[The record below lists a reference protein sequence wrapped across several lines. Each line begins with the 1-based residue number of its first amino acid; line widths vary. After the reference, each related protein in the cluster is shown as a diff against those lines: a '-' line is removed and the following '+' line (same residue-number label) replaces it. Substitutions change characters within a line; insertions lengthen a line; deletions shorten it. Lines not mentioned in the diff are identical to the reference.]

1 MTQGKFWAVLCILDE
16 RIIDGN
22 SYYLIQWKGN
32 DKNGNPW
39 TPTWEPGE
47 NCTQSLINDW
57 KMRKLETKQDYRCH
71 RENSVISDSTVT
83 DGSDQRCSDVLTL
96 WDEISI
102 KGSNNPSESS
112 IVDQDIYDNSII
124 HDSQQPLKRSQTE
137 CQSENSVG
145 EEEIIHHANKKN
157 RTQESFIS
165 KEFTSDKDNNC
176 SYQESFAQQTGS
188 FEIES
193 CISQTPLSPQCIP
206 TQSSVSTE
214 QTDNDLNNKKML
226 PNLPSHCQ
234 PQISHESLQT
244 FSSLASNGA
253 ECTSASSDLNS
264 DLLLKDPVLLTKEL
278 QNKDDTIAIMDE
290 ERDRLQQT
298 MSQIKRNWQ
307 LQQEKAISLS
317 KENEQIKQQLQQKT
331 KDYENIRFQYLFYQ
345 QTIQQ
350 LQELCKCH
358 SEKDIQH
365 SLELEESKR
374 KYEIIRQNDI
384 KVIEELERSTK
395 IVIAENQKLKQE
407 LENIKSFNA
416 SMENMNK
423 SSQNLMVLGKQDL
436 LIEDSSL
443 SNNEKTGLSSNK
455 LKQPSIVK
463 LGLDYETLLSENK
476 RLESDIKTLNL
487 QNMLQ
492 QQDLKL
498 MEEKLLQND
507 STLRFFMDLQQVN
520 KVGK

>member
-1 MTQGKFWAVLCILDE
+1 
-16 RIIDGN
+16 
-22 SYYLIQWKGN
+22 
-32 DKNGNPW
+32 
-39 TPTWEPGE
+39 
-47 NCTQSLINDW
+47 
-57 KMRKLETKQDYRCH
+57 
-71 RENSVISDSTVT
+71 
-83 DGSDQRCSDVLTL
+83 
-96 WDEISI
+96 
-102 KGSNNPSESS
+102 
-112 IVDQDIYDNSII
+112 
-124 HDSQQPLKRSQTE
+124 
-137 CQSENSVG
+137 
-145 EEEIIHHANKKN
+145 
-157 RTQESFIS
+157 
-165 KEFTSDKDNNC
+165 FTSDKDNNC
-176 SYQESFAQQTGS
+176 SYQESFAQQTDS

-193 CISQTPLSPQCIP
+193 CISQTPLSSQCIP

-234 PQISHESLQT
+234 PQISYESLQT
-244 FSSLASNGA
+244 FSSLASNDT

-264 DLLLKDPVLLTKEL
+264 DLLLKL
-278 QNKDDTIAIMDE
+278 QNKTDTIAIMCE
-290 ERDRLQQT
+290 ERDRLQKT

-331 KDYENIRFQYLFYQ
+331 KEYDNIRFQYLFYQ

-374 KYEIIRQNDI
+374 KYEIIRQNDS

-407 LENIKSFNA
+407 LENIKSFNS
-416 SMENMNK
+416 SMDNMNK
-423 SSQNLMVLGKQDL
+423 SSQNLMVLDKQDL

-443 SNNEKTGLSSNK
+443 SNTEKTGLSFNK
-455 LKQPSIVK
+455 LKQSSIVK
-463 LGLDYETLLSENK
+463 PSLEYETLLSEYK
-476 RLESDIKTLNL
+476 RQESDIKTLNL

-492 QQDLKL
+492 QQNLKL

-520 KVGK
+520 KLCFQCGQKGHLAKNCPNKPMTNSETNYGTIQASNKNIKQ